1 MTVSTRQQLIASD
14 QRYLVVGLGETG
26 VSVVNHLRA
35 QGKTVSVVDTRKQPP
50 NADWLS
56 DEHPD
61 VPLYSQSVPQDYF
74 DSSVTWVVSPGIAL
88 NEPMVAKAQASG
100 ALVIGDLDL
109 FMQAA
114 NAPVIGITGSNGKST
129 VTTLV
134 GEMLSNAGL
143 RTAVGGNLSPAA
155 LTLLSD
161 DVDVYVLEM
170 SSFQLERSG
179 SLGLDLAVVLNV
191 TADHIDHH
199 GSMAAYHAAKHRI
212 FRKAKTVVVND
223 DDVLTQPLVD
233 STVQVVR
240 YGSKAHRD
248 AEFKLLDNALW
259 MGSRKIIDVAE
270 IALPGA
276 HNHLN
281 ALVACAIVA
290 RFEVDAEIMATTLR
304 AFTGLPHRCRVVQTL
319 GGVTYINDSKAT
331 NVGATLAA
339 VEGIGPTSTLILLA
353 GGLGKGQAF
362 GALAPAIN
370 RYARALIVFG
380 EAAGDLAALP
390 LNRPAIRVENLQQAV
405 IRAAELAQS
414 GDTVLLS
421 PACASMDQ
429 FRNYQDRGDQ
439 FASMVQS
446 LVGGAHE

>member
-405 IRAAELAQS
+405 IRATELAQS